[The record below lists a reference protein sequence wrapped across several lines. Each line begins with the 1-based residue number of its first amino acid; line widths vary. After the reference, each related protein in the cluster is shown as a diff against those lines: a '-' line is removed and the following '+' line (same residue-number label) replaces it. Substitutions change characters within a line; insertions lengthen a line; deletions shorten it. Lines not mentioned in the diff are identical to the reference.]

1 MAKSYQEKMYE
12 DYKRT
17 HPTWHRD
24 INGYETRER
33 ATRINQNRERIR
45 DYKEPVQK
53 KGTSTY
59 KPPTGRQPKYEYHV
73 VERGTMDLNGA
84 GAGRKQAVKSKSGS
98 SVGNMTKESY
108 GVGWVQDGKVRT
120 WNGHGNKGTGS
131 GNSTNK
137 AQKRKKTNQLLNSL
151 TRR

>member
-24 INGYETRER
+24 VNTEKKKNAQPDTRSAPATREW
-33 ATRINQNRERIR
+33 
-45 DYKEPVQK
+45 
-53 KGTSTY
+53 
-59 KPPTGRQPKYEYHV
+59 KPPVGRRPEYEYHT
-73 VERGTMDLNGA
+73 VERGNTGINLNGA
-84 GAGRKQAVKSKSGS
+84 GSGRKQAVKSKSGAS
-98 SVGNMTKESY
+98 TGNMSKESY

-120 WNGHGNKGTGS
+120 WNGHGNKGIGN